1 MRRVLILAAGVALLA
16 HSRAQAQ
23 AAPLFAPIRSDETYG
38 YLKDP
43 ARRASDLDVIRFIP
57 LDSPDSVYL
66 SLGGETRL
74 GLVRFHS
81 SRFGI
86 GSQRDTFGLS
96 RTLLHADLHLGDW
109 LRVYGELGNHFT
121 MGKAPPYLPSDRDR
135 LDVQN
140 LFVDVILDDDEAR
153 LRLRGGRQELMFN
166 PTQRFVSVREGPNIR
181 QSFDGV
187 RLTWKPHNWRIDAFA
202 THPIVYK
209 PGAFDDASDDNQTF
223 SGVYISRSFK
233 RGTSLLTAEAY
244 VFNLD
249 KHGAKYGAFT
259 GKEARTS
266 LGLRLAGN
274 RGPWDFDW
282 EGMAQTGR
290 FAGRDIRAAGF
301 GLDTGYTI
309 SAPWS
314 PRLGFRVDGGSGDHD
329 PADHK
334 LGTFNPMFPR
344 GGYFNE
350 SNLDSYINRRSL
362 RAGVRVKPRSDLSV
376 EVSTSSR
383 WRDSTA
389 DAIYLQPLTA
399 LAGTAGRGGRWVGQA
414 YAIDANWRPTR
425 NLNFVG
431 EVVHET
437 AGDVIHQA
445 GGRRADFLMLA
456 AQFRF

>member
-1 MRRVLILAAGVALLA
+1 MRRTLILAAGVALLA
-16 HSRAQAQ
+16 CSRAQAQ
-23 AAPLFAPIRSDETYG
+23 TAPLFQPIRSDETYG

-43 ARRASDLDVIRFIP
+43 ARRVADLDVIRFIP
-57 LDSPDSVYL
+57 LDASDSVYL

-86 GSQRDTFGLS
+86 GSERDTFGLW
-96 RTLLHADLHLGDW
+96 RTLLHADLHLGDRV
-109 LRVYGELGNHFT
+109 RVYGELGNHEIL
-121 MGKAPPYLPSDRDR
+121 GKRPPYLPSDRDR
-135 LDVQN
+135 LDLQN
-140 LFVDVILDDDEAR
+140 LFVDVILDNDAS

-187 RLTWKPHNWRIDAFA
+187 RLTWKPSNWRIDAFA
-202 THPIVYK
+202 VHPVIYK
-209 PGAFDDASDDNQTF
+209 PGAFDDDADDGQTF
-223 SGVYISRSFK
+223 SGLYVSRPFK
-233 RGTSLLTAEAY
+233 RGASALTVEGY
-244 VFNLD
+244 LFDLD
-249 KHGAKYGAFT
+249 KRVAKYGAVT
-259 GKEARTS
+259 GKESRTS

-282 EGMAQTGR
+282 EGMAQTGT
-290 FAGRDIRAAGF
+290 FAGQDIRAWGY

-314 PRLGFRVDGGSGDHD
+314 PRLGLRLDEGSGDHD
-329 PADHK
+329 PADQR
-334 LGTFNPMFPR
+334 LSTFNPMFPR

-350 SNLDSYINRRSL
+350 SNLDSYINRRSV
-362 RAGVRVKPRSDLSV
+362 RAGVRVKPRSDLVV

-383 WRDSTA
+383 WRETTA
-389 DAIYLQPLTA
+389 DAVYLQPLTA

-414 YAIDANWRPTR
+414 YAIDAAWKPTR

-445 GGRRADFLMLA
+445 GGHKADFLMLA